1 MNGRHSVLLYTE
13 RLHHFRRYKIRGVK
27 RVVMYGLPENPVFYG
42 EIVGFLGLDP
52 ATVAEA
58 AEKGVRALFSKW
70 DALKLERVV
79 GTKRTGSMLME
90 KGGDTFTF
98 T

>member
-1 MNGRHSVLLYTE
+1 
-13 RLHHFRRYKIRGVK
+13 
-27 RVVMYGLPENPVFYG
+27 MYGVPENPVFYG

-52 ATVAEA
+52 AALVEA
-58 AEKGVRALFSKW
+58 AEGGVRALFSKW

-79 GTKRTGSMLME
+79 GTQRVGNMLRE

-98 T
+98 V